1 MKDEQRW
8 EVNEKGI
15 KSIPEE
21 EEEDPEKV
29 QKGNGRTFYRIED
42 MVKALIEC

>member
-21 EEEDPEKV
+21 EEEDPEKCR
-29 QKGNGRTFYRIED
+29 KEMGGLFIG
-42 MVKALIEC
+42 